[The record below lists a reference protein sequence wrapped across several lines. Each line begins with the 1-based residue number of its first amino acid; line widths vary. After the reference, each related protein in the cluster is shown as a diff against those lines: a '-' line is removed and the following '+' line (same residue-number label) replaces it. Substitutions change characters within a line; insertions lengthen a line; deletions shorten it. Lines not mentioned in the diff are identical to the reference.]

1 MDTTD
6 LPFHIIMVILSM
18 LPVEALAK
26 FQCVC
31 KAWKNII
38 RDPKFVKDHFQIQ
51 AAKGK
56 DYLLYVPL
64 DRTIERAFTLL
75 CDETFDQALEFE
87 IPSEFR
93 DMSFIIIGSC
103 NGVLCFT
110 DANSFGSTVYLCN
123 PSIRKYR
130 TVINP
135 MFDGVEL
142 SCQGDVD
149 FALGFGYYEHTND
162 YLIIRIAILSDEED
176 EATSK
181 VEVYSMVANSWKNLE
196 VDRFPWERIELKS
209 EAVMRDSVHWK
220 ADYRDGDEG
229 IPVILAY
236 RMGEE
241 VFRQIGLPNY
251 KADGKGL
258 VEHIGVYKG
267 NLAMFVF
274 HQSDHFSWHK
284 NCHLWVMNEYG
295 VVSSWTKLY
304 TVVID
309 AGVVTPIMF
318 TNNDEI
324 IFEDGECDLTVC
336 HFERNTISYLGVED
350 QGYLNFV
357 TYNGSLVMLED

>member
-51 AAKGK
+51 AAK
-56 DYLLYVPL
+56 
-64 DRTIERAFTLL
+64 
-75 CDETFDQALEFE
+75 
-87 IPSEFR
+87 
-93 DMSFIIIGSC
+93 
-103 NGVLCFT
+103 
-110 DANSFGSTVYLCN
+110 
-123 PSIRKYR
+123 
-130 TVINP
+130 
-135 MFDGVEL
+135 
-142 SCQGDVD
+142 
-149 FALGFGYYEHTND
+149 GFGYYEHTND

>member
-1 MDTTD
+1 M
-6 LPFHIIMVILSM
+6 
-18 LPVEALAK
+18 
-26 FQCVC
+26 
-31 KAWKNII
+31 
-38 RDPKFVKDHFQIQ
+38 
-51 AAKGK
+51 G
-56 DYLLYVPL
+56 
-64 DRTIERAFTLL
+64 
-75 CDETFDQALEFE
+75 
-87 IPSEFR
+87 
-93 DMSFIIIGSC
+93 
-103 NGVLCFT
+103 
-110 DANSFGSTVYLCN
+110 
-123 PSIRKYR
+123 
-130 TVINP
+130 
-135 MFDGVEL
+135 
-142 SCQGDVD
+142 
-149 FALGFGYYEHTND
+149 
-162 YLIIRIAILSDEED
+162 
-176 EATSK
+176 
-181 VEVYSMVANSWKNLE
+181 
-196 VDRFPWERIELKS
+196 
-209 EAVMRDSVHWK
+209 DSVHWK

-236 RMGEE
+236 HMGEE

-251 KADGKGL
+251 KADGKDL

-336 HFERNTISYLGVED
+336 HFESNTISYLGVED

>member
-1 MDTTD
+1 MERKRSSRDSTVESGGTGRR
-6 LPFHIIMVILSM
+6 FQGRSSRHVISDWRRRLSNWGVAAT
-18 LPVEALAK
+18 LSK
-26 FQCVC
+26 F
-31 KAWKNII
+31 I
-38 RDPKFVKDHFQIQ
+38 KDHFQIQ

-56 DYLLYVPL
+56 DYFTYVPL
-64 DRTIERAFTLL
+64 DRTNERAFTLL

-103 NGVLCFT
+103 NGVLYFT

-123 PSIRKYR
+123 PSIRKYK

-135 MFDGVEL
+135 IFDGIEL
-142 SCQGDVD
+142 SYQGDVD
-149 FALGFGYYEHTND
+149 FALGFGYYEQTND
-162 YLIIRIAILSDEED
+162 FVIIRIAILSDEED

-181 VEVYSMVANSWKNLE
+181 IEVYSMVASSCKNLE
-196 VDRFPWERIELKS
+196 VDHIPWEMIELKS
-209 EAVMRDSVHWK
+209 KAVMRDSINWK

-229 IPVILAY
+229 IS
-236 RMGEE
+236 
-241 VFRQIGLPNY
+241 VFRHIGLPNY
-251 KADGKGL
+251 NADGEDL
-258 VEHIGVYKG
+258 IEHIGVYKG
-267 NLAMFVF
+267 NLSMFVF
-274 HQSDHFSWHK
+274 HHYSWHK
-284 NCHLWVMNEYG
+284 HCHLWVMNEYR

-309 AGVVTPIMF
+309 AGVVTAIMF

-324 IFEDGECDLTVC
+324 IFEGGECDLTVC
-336 HFERNTISYLGVED
+336 HFESNTISYLGVED

>member
-1 MDTTD
+1 MDTTH
-6 LPFHIIMVILSM
+6 LPFHIIIVILSM
-18 LPVEALAK
+18 LPAKALAK

-38 RDPKFVKDHFQIQ
+38 RDPQFVKEHFKIK

-56 DYLLYVPL
+56 AYLLYVPL
-64 DRTIERAFTLL
+64 DSTNERAFTLL
-75 CDETFDQALEFE
+75 CDETFDHAVEFK

-110 DANSFGSTVYLCN
+110 DANSFG
-123 PSIRKYR
+123 
-130 TVINP
+130 
-135 MFDGVEL
+135 
-142 SCQGDVD
+142 DVD
-149 FALGFGYYEHTND
+149 FALGFGYYEQMND
-162 YLIIRIAILSDEED
+162 YFIIRIAIVSDEED
-176 EATSK
+176 DATCK
-181 VEVYSMVANSWKNLE
+181 IERWGRGYFGNLGY
-196 VDRFPWERIELKS
+196 
-209 EAVMRDSVHWK
+209 H
-220 ADYRDGDEG
+220 
-229 IPVILAY
+229 
-236 RMGEE
+236 MGEE
-241 VFRQIGLPNY
+241 VFRQKGLPNY
-251 KADGKGL
+251 KADGEDL
-258 VEHIGVYKG
+258 VEHIGVYKW
-267 NLAMFVF
+267 NLSMFVF
-274 HQSDHFSWHK
+274 HLSDHYSWNK

-336 HFERNTISYLGVED
+336 HFESNIISYLGVED

>member
-1 MDTTD
+1 
-6 LPFHIIMVILSM
+6 
-18 LPVEALAK
+18 
-26 FQCVC
+26 CVC

-38 RDPKFVKDHFQIQ
+38 RDPKFVKEHSKIQ

-64 DRTIERAFTLL
+64 DRTIEHAFTLL

-142 SCQGDVD
+142 SSRGDVD
-149 FALGFGYYEHTND
+149 FALGFGYYEQTND
-162 YLIIRIAILSDEED
+162 YLIIRIVILSDEEG
-176 EATSK
+176 EATNK
-181 VEVYSMVANSWKNLE
+181 IEVYSMVANSWKNIE
-196 VDRFPWERIELKS
+196 VDHFPWEMIELKS

-220 ADYRDGDEG
+220 TDHKDGDEG

-236 RMGEE
+236 HMGEE
-241 VFRQIGLPNY
+241 VFRQVGLPNY
-251 KADGKGL
+251 KADGEDL

-304 TVVID
+304 TVILNCSPD
-309 AGVVTPIMF
+309 GCNYSATGFGVVSWYKVLGSTP
-318 TNNDEI
+318 
-324 IFEDGECDLTVC
+324 GSRSVG
-336 HFERNTISYLGVED
+336 IS
-350 QGYLNFV
+350 
-357 TYNGSLVMLED
+357 TPMRIGSLWTPSPSPLP

>member
-1 MDTTD
+1 
-6 LPFHIIMVILSM
+6 M

-38 RDPKFVKDHFQIQ
+38 RDPQFVKEHFKIQ

-56 DYLLYVPL
+56 DYLLY
-64 DRTIERAFTLL
+64 
-75 CDETFDQALEFE
+75 ALEFE

-93 DMSFIIIGSC
+93 HMSFIIIGSC
-103 NGVLCFT
+103 NGVLFFT

-123 PSIRKYR
+123 PSIGKYR

-135 MFDGVEL
+135 IIDGVEL
-142 SCQGDVD
+142 LYQGDVD
-149 FALGFGYYEHTND
+149 FDLGFGYHEQTND
-162 YLIIRIAILSDEED
+162 YLIVRIAILSDEED

-181 VEVYSMVANSWKNLE
+181 IEVYSMVANSWKILE
-196 VDRFPWERIELKS
+196 VDHFPWERIELKS
-209 EAVMRDSVHWK
+209 EVVMRDSVHWK
-220 ADYRDGDEG
+220 ADHKDRDKG
-229 IPVILAY
+229 ISV
-236 RMGEE
+236 
-241 VFRQIGLPNY
+241 GLPNY
-251 KADGKGL
+251 KADGEDL

-267 NLAMFVF
+267 KLSMFVF

-318 TNNDEI
+318 TNNNEI
-324 IFEDGECDLTVC
+324 IFKDGECYLTVC
-336 HFERNTISYLGVED
+336 HFESNTISYLGVED